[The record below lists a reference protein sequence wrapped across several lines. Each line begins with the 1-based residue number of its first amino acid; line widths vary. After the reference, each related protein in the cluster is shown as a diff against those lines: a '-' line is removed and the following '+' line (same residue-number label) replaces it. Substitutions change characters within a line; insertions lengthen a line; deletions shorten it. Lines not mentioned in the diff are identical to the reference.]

1 MDVSE
6 TVANRLIEL
15 LSRGWDGAL
24 TEADNVEINA
34 LLAEHGSEYCEVVLQ
49 ASAIHLVL
57 NREAAAAAASE
68 QAISRITELAR
79 GHGEGTVSAEVKSV
93 NSTVPLRSQPWAY
106 LSAIAVTVAIVV
118 GLPFLFESKE
128 AAKTVGIVDGG
139 SGPAMAAVVPA
150 RAFSRPPAPVA
161 TFAAEKKAVWRG
173 ETLAVGAVLRE
184 GDSIEL
190 VSGEIQLSVGFGA
203 EILAKGPFSLTFLSP
218 SSVRLNHGDI
228 AVQVA
233 EWAKGFTV
241 ATSAMDVVDLG
252 TTFTVSASPDSGVET
267 RVLKGLVRVQLH
279 ESDSETRRG
288 LLVSEGGGYLVDEHG
303 RRWQAPQSKPA
314 TDDEINFGTLA
325 PYHPVELHNTGL
337 GIEVGDEDPH
347 WQVVAGPEGS
357 TWPQFASVCANIKGE
372 YNYLPNDPQASQ
384 WISIANWNEAKAR
397 AVFTFQTSFNLGGY
411 DLSTIQLF
419 GRFLVDNGVREV
431 RVNGQPVEF
440 ESWNIENKFGD
451 EQFRFV
457 NVSEGLVA
465 GENVI
470 QIDVWN
476 NIYFDERSDTTPMAL
491 RVEWYAFGRQ
501 LDVTAET
508 GE

>member
-1 MDVSE
+1 MNESDR
-6 TVANRLIEL
+6 VANRLIEL
-15 LSRGWDGAL
+15 LGRGWDGTL
-24 TEADNVEINA
+24 TEADNAEINA
-34 LLAEHGSEYCEVVLQ
+34 LLAEHGTEYCEVVLR

-57 NREAAAAAASE
+57 SRNAAAAAASE
-68 QAISRITELAR
+68 RALSRITELAKSQS
-79 GHGEGTVSAEVKSV
+79 EGASHAEAKSV
-93 NSTVPLRSQPWAY
+93 RPTVPLWSQPRTYFA
-106 LSAIAVTVAIVV
+106 AVAVTAAILV
-118 GLPFLFESKE
+118 GLPLLPRTNEGE
-128 AAKTVGIVDGG
+128 KTASTSDRAND
-139 SGPAMAAVVPA
+139 SAVVEVDPA
-150 RAFSRPPAPVA
+150 RAFTRPPGPVA
-161 TFAAEKKAVWRG
+161 TFAAEEKAVWPG
-173 ETLAVGAVLRE
+173 EALAPGAVLRE

-190 VSGEIQLSVGFGA
+190 LSGEVQLSVGFGA
-203 EILAKGPFSLTFLSP
+203 EILATGPFSLTFLSP
-218 SSVRLNHGDI
+218 SSVRLNHGNI

-241 ATSAMDVVDLG
+241 ETSAMDVVDLG
-252 TTFTVSASPDSGVET
+252 TTFTVSASPDDGVET
-267 RVLKGLVRVQLH
+267 RVLKGLVRVHLH

-288 LLVSEGGGYLVDEHG
+288 LLVSEGGSYLVDEQG
-303 RRWQAPQSKPA
+303 RRWRAPTSKSA
-314 TDDEINFGTLA
+314 TDDAINFGELA

-337 GIEVGDEDPH
+337 GIEVGDEDPN
-347 WQVVAGPEGS
+347 WQIVSGPAGS
-357 TWPQFASVCANIKGE
+357 TWPQFATVCANIKGE

-384 WISIANWNEAKAR
+384 WVSIANWDVAKAR
-397 AVFTFQTSFNLGGY
+397 AVFTFQTSFNLSGY

-440 ESWNIENKFGD
+440 ESWNIENYFGD
-451 EQFRFV
+451 DQFRFV

-501 LDVTAET
+501 LDAMTAS